1 MLKFIVRIEK
11 IILLNLILKLAHF
24 FITKF
29 SLRNYFA
36 IFLKK
41 NFKLI
46 LKDPQISLSRKL
58 QDFMSYNKIFNDLK
72 QFYKSS
78 FYSLEISFSSSSP
91 WFF

>member
-41 NFKLI
+41 TSN
-46 LKDPQISLSRKL
+46 
-58 QDFMSYNKIFNDLK
+58 
-72 QFYKSS
+72 
-78 FYSLEISFSSSSP
+78 
-91 WFF
+91 